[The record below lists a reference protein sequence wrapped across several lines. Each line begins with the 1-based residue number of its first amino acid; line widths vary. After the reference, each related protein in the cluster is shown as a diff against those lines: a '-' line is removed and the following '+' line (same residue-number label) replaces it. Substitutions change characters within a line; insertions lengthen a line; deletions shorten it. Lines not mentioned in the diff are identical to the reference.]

1 MYDELPQ
8 LARDD
13 TLRPAICVYSRV
25 YWILVGWIHAD
36 LGVSVRCPSRFLRLC
51 PRLSAI
57 VILDVT
63 RIGIQ
68 FCDFYFMGICDS
80 TASGHSEIVVE
91 HADGTKTYPST
102 WSHYKVLILGTGGSG
117 KSTIFK
123 QCTIIGDGINEDER
137 ARWSVRIFCGL
148 LQVARS
154 LVSAGAPHEATEEEV
169 ALLMAGGGAAEMA
182 IYEELADWTLCLPLL
197 SCVRTILGGDPI
209 KSCHVLEVGGVYRA
223 ARARCTEIGCRS
235 T

>member
-1 MYDELPQ
+1 MS
-8 LARDD
+8 
-13 TLRPAICVYSRV
+13 TT
-25 YWILVGWIHAD
+25 
-36 LGVSVRCPSRFLRLC
+36 VRLNF
-51 PRLSAI
+51 
-57 VILDVT
+57 LDVQLWI
-63 RIGIQ
+63 R
-68 FCDFYFMGICDS
+68 CRSMGICGS
-80 TASGHSEIVVE
+80 TAAAASGRSEIVVE